1 MSVSLK
7 ESYDIA
13 YDGSENA
20 ARMDLFIDTSA
31 DLAGLTH
38 FDSIK
43 LLQGSTVEDISTGD
57 KYMMQTGGTWVL
69 QPSAQYPNAYTKA
82 QTDGLLSAH
91 VCTCDTAGNVADKVA
106 TTSDD
111 FVLREGTIISVYYT
125 YTNTV
130 TDNSTHPVTLNVNNT
145 GTYRIYYANGVYVSN
160 AQSRV
165 FGYANRYIYYM
176 FYNNR
181 WVWLGWCSLENFN
194 TMTQAEASQGTST
207 ANRIITPKVLH
218 DSILEITDHKA
229 AVSFT
234 PTPIV
239 SLLNCT
245 FTIPDSSRSLR
256 FTVGKLNAT
265 QNYLQVYVNGV
276 DKGYIIFDVSRNID
290 DWGE

>member
-31 DLAGLTH
+31 DLTGLTH

-43 LLQGSTVEDISTGD
+43 LLQGSTAEDISTGD

-69 QPSAQYPNAYTKA
+69 QPSSVFTSNYYTKA
-82 QTDGLLSAH
+82 ETDGRLSAH
-91 VCTCDTAGNVADKVA
+91 VCTCDTAAGTVDKVA

-111 FVLREGTIISVYYT
+111 FVLRDGAIIAVKFK
-125 YTNTV
+125 YTNSA
-130 TDNSTHPVTLNVNNT
+130 TDNSEHPITINVNNT
-145 GTYRIYYANGVYVSN
+145 GSFRVYYDSGGYQGQSAIAFGSANK
-160 AQSRV
+160 
-165 FGYANRYIYYM
+165 YIYYV
-176 FYNNR
+176 FNNNR
-181 WVWLGWCSLENFN
+181 WVWSGASYVLYYSN
-194 TMTQAEASQGTST
+194 MTQAEASAGTATTGRAIT
-207 ANRIITPKVLH
+207 AKVLH
-218 DSILEITDHKA
+218 DSITEITDHKA

-265 QNYLQVYVNGV
+265 QNYLQIYVNGV